1 MRLAYSKLKEKA
13 KKSIIVFMTSL
24 EIKTRMHERIEHLS
38 EAQLKK
44 LNDIF
49 EQEFNADLS
58 ETDQPKKR
66 NLVGSMKGFVTYMA
80 DDFNEPLDDFKEYM
94 PD

>member
-1 MRLAYSKLKEKA
+1 MRLAYSKLKERT

>member
-1 MRLAYSKLKEKA
+1 
-13 KKSIIVFMTSL
+13 MTSL
-24 EIKTRMHERIEHLS
+24 EIKTRIHERIEHLT

-44 LNDIF
+44 LNDIV
-49 EQEFNADLS
+49 EQEFNADIPKA
-58 ETDQPKKR
+58 DQPQKR

>member
-1 MRLAYSKLKEKA
+1 
-13 KKSIIVFMTSL
+13 
-24 EIKTRMHERIEHLS
+24 MHERIEHLS

>member
-1 MRLAYSKLKEKA
+1 
-13 KKSIIVFMTSL
+13 
-24 EIKTRMHERIEHLS
+24 MHERIEHFT

-44 LNDIF
+44 LQEIVDK
-49 EQEFNADLS
+49 EFNNDLPS
-58 ETDQPKKR
+58 EPKER
-66 NLVGSMKGFVTYMA
+66 DLFGCMKGVVTYMA

>member
-1 MRLAYSKLKEKA
+1 
-13 KKSIIVFMTSL
+13 MTSL
-24 EIKTRMHERIEHLS
+24 EIKTRMHERIEHLT

-66 NLVGSMKGFVTYMA
+66 KLVGSMKGFVTYMA

>member
-1 MRLAYSKLKEKA
+1 
-13 KKSIIVFMTSL
+13 MTPL
-24 EIKTRMHERIEHLS
+24 EIKRLIHERIEHLS

-44 LNDIF
+44 LHDIV
-49 EQEFNADLS
+49 EQEFNDDLPK
-58 ETDQPKKR
+58 TDQSKKR
-66 NLVGSMKGFVTYMA
+66 NLVGSMKGLVTYMA